1 MIEDVSLLKLVE
13 HLKTRVCEY
22 SDDGFYYDDVVSEQ
36 TIDWIEKCVSLG
48 LMDVDVEVEGV
59 AVDCRYL
66 QSTIHRGKK
75 CRVVI
80 TTYEL
85 RGLGLCI
92 YKDWKEFFKSKK
104 NAFKVPD
111 QFYIFMTDDFKVG
124 GSLSSKANHLLQL
137 SSLLNLLIDFADY
150 SEEITPGVVTNYV
163 FLHKKRLNINVGV
176 CEGNISEAL
185 DGITILL
192 SKLNDES
199 HSEQKKSILKEVLSG
214 MVVSID
220 EGERLKYLIENFGV
234 FSQRFS
240 ENYEFFVSEFS
251 FDDVR
256 LEYEEKKRDYMSKLN
271 DIFSSS
277 LTKMI
282 GVPISLALISF
293 KMSAVVGDVSFFTN
307 MMLFFAVLVYAF
319 MMVALIKNQKHT
331 LTALKTEYKSQMARL
346 KFSFSE
352 QYTLIEKVVD
362 DLDERGDFQGRCL
375 NWYYVAIAVL
385 TLCVTGLFLYNLPW
399 KAIML

>member
-1 MIEDVSLLKLVE
+1 MIEGMSLLKLVE
-13 HLKTRVCEY
+13 HLKTRICEY
-22 SDDGFYYDDVVSEQ
+22 SDDGFYYDDIVSEQ
-36 TIDWIEKCVSLG
+36 TIEWIEKCVSLG
-48 LMDVDVEVEGV
+48 LADIDVEVEGV
-59 AVDCRYL
+59 AVDSRHL
-66 QSTIHRGKK
+66 QSKIHWGKK

-92 YKDWKEFFKSKK
+92 YKDWKEFFKSRK

-111 QFYIFMTDDFKVG
+111 QFYVFRTDDFKVG
-124 GSLSSKANHLLQL
+124 GDVSSKANHLLQL
-137 SSLLNLLIDFADY
+137 SSLLNLLISFADY
-150 SEEITPGVVTNYV
+150 SEEISPGVVTNFV
-163 FLHKKRLNINVGV
+163 FLHKKRLNINVDI
-176 CEGNISEAL
+176 CEGDISEAL

-220 EGERLKYLIENFGV
+220 EGDRLRYLVENFGV

-240 ENYEFFVSEFS
+240 ENYDFFVSEFS

-293 KMSAVVGDVSFFTN
+293 KMSVIVGDVTFFTN
-307 MMLFFAVLVYAF
+307 LMLFFAVAIYVF
-319 MMVALIKNQKHT
+319 MMIILIKNQKHT
-331 LTALKTEYKSQMARL
+331 LTALKLEYTGQMNRL

-352 QYTLIEKVVD
+352 QYDLIEKIVE
-362 DLDERGDFQGRCL
+362 DLDDRGDFQRECL
-375 NWYYVAIAVL
+375 NWYYVAVAVL
-385 TLCVTGLFLYNLPW
+385 ALCVSGLFLYNLPW